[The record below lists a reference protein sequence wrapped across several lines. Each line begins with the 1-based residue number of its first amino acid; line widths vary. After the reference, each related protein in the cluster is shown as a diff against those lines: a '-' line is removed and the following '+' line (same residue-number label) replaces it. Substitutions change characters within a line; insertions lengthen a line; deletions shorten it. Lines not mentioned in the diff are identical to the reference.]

1 MFNTPRPTDNEA
13 QRFDPAVAKEP
24 AAGPRRRVLLVDDH
38 ALVRMS
44 VINLCAAVSRDIEV
58 LEATSLAAAL
68 ALYARYEDS
77 IELVLLDLNLP
88 DSKGFAALQM
98 LKRRHPHSRIV
109 VLSGAFDDAVSAEAC
124 VLGADKFLHK
134 GAEPAVLSAML
145 SELVDPNYGSRPVR
159 EHPAATGNRTRS
171 STPVAN
177 SLSPREI
184 EILNLVLQGKTNQEI
199 VSATGL
205 KLGTVKNYI
214 SGLFVVFGVPSRSKL
229 VSLFI

>member
-1 MFNTPRPTDNEA
+1 MLSSPRPLDAEIP
-13 QRFDPAVAKEP
+13 RPPVARESV
-24 AAGPRRRVLLVDDH
+24 APRRILLVDDH

-44 VINLCAAVSRDIEV
+44 VVSLCATVSKDLQV

-68 ALYARYEDS
+68 SLYERHEDT

-88 DSKGFAALQM
+88 DSKGFAAIQV
-98 LKRRHPHSRIV
+98 LKRRFPRSRIV
-109 VLSGAFDDAVSAEAC
+109 VLSGAFDDAVAAEAC
-124 VLGADKFLHK
+124 VLGAEKFLPK
-134 GAEPAVLSAML
+134 GSDPSVLTATLADLVEPSTFSKSARDMQAQ
-145 SELVDPNYGSRPVR
+145 NGGTRRGSPS
-159 EHPAATGNRTRS
+159 AAT
-171 STPVAN
+171 

-199 VSATGL
+199 VGSTGL

-229 VSLFI
+229 VSLFV

>member
-1 MFNTPRPTDNEA
+1 MLSSPRHLDAETSRTEPL
-13 QRFDPAVAKEP
+13 VASES
-24 AAGPRRRVLLVDDH
+24 AAPRRILLVDDH

-44 VINLCAAVSRDIEV
+44 VVSLCATVSKDLQV

-68 ALYARYEDS
+68 SLYERHEDT
-77 IELVLLDLNLP
+77 IDLVLLDLNLP
-88 DSKGFAALQM
+88 DSKGFAAIQM
-98 LKRRHPHSRIV
+98 LKRRFPRSRIV
-109 VLSGAFDDAVSAEAC
+109 VLSGAFDDAVAAEAC
-124 VLGADKFLHK
+124 VLGAEKFLPK
-134 GAEPAVLSAML
+134 GSDPSVLAATL
-145 SELVDPNYGSRPVR
+145 ADLVDPNSYGKPTR
-159 EHPAATGNRTRS
+159 EMNAHNGTTRRGSPSAA
-171 STPVAN
+171 A

-199 VSATGL
+199 VAATGL

>member
-1 MFNTPRPTDNEA
+1 MLTSPRPFDAETPRMQAP
-13 QRFDPAVAKEP
+13 VAREP
-24 AAGPRRRVLLVDDH
+24 SAPRRILLVDDH

-44 VINLCAAVSRDIEV
+44 VVSLCATVSKDLQV

-68 ALYARYEDS
+68 SLYEKHEDS

-88 DSKGFAALQM
+88 DSKGFAAIQTL
-98 LKRRHPHSRIV
+98 RRRFPRSRIV
-109 VLSGAFDDAVSAEAC
+109 VLSGAFDDAVAAEAC
-124 VLGADKFLHK
+124 VLGAEKFLPK
-134 GAEPAVLSAML
+134 GSDPSVL
-145 SELVDPNYGSRPVR
+145 
-159 EHPAATGNRTRS
+159 AATLADLVEPGGFSKPARDMHAHNGATRRGS
-171 STPVAN
+171 PSAAT

-199 VSATGL
+199 VGATGL

-229 VSLFI
+229 VSLFV

>member
-1 MFNTPRPTDNEA
+1 MLNLSTPSYADSSRPVGPGT
-13 QRFDPAVAKEP
+13 REP
-24 AAGPRRRVLLVDDH
+24 AAPRRILLVDDH

-44 VINLCAAVSRDIEV
+44 VVNLCAQVSRDLQVI
-58 LEATSLAAAL
+58 EATNMATAMR
-68 ALYARYEDS
+68 LYEANEES

-98 LKRRHPHSRIV
+98 LKRRFPRCRVV
-109 VLSGAFDDAVSAEAC
+109 VLSGASDDAVAAEAC

-134 GAEPAVLSAML
+134 G
-145 SELVDPNYGSRPVR
+145 VDPAQFTATLNELMEPMALSRRVR
-159 EHPAATGNRTRS
+159 ETAPPTPQRRS
-171 STPVAN
+171 SSQPVAH
-177 SLSPREI
+177 SLSSREI

-199 VSATGL
+199 VVATNL

-229 VSLFI
+229 VSLFV

>member
-1 MFNTPRPTDNEA
+1 MLNLTNSSYADAARL
-13 QRFDPAVAKEP
+13 DPSGVSEP
-24 AAGPRRRVLLVDDH
+24 GARRRILLVDDH

-44 VINLCAAVSRDIEV
+44 VVNLCASVSKDLDV
-58 LEATSLAAAL
+58 LEATNLATAMR
-68 ALYARYEDS
+68 LYEANEES

-98 LKRRHPHSRIV
+98 LKRRFPRSRIV
-109 VLSGAFDDAVSAEAC
+109 VLSGASDDAVAAEAC

-134 GAEPAVLSAML
+134 G
-145 SELVDPNYGSRPVR
+145 VDPAEFTATLKELMEPLAARRVR
-159 EHPAATGNRTRS
+159 DVVPPTGQRRS
-171 STPVAN
+171 SSQPSAN

-199 VSATGL
+199 VAATGL

-229 VSLFI
+229 VSLFV